1 MLHASKTMYTW
12 SLLYSCIAYTY
23 IYRERE
29 RERERVHIYIY
40 REKNIE
46 RQKDR

>member
-29 RERERVHIYIY
+29 EREREYISTY
-40 REKNIE
+40 TEKKI
-46 RQKDR
+46 